1 MIPMQGDSLEHRRA
15 RPLDQPERRAMLLRC
30 AVRVF
35 ARRGIGAARHA
46 EIAREA
52 KVSVPT
58 VFFYFPTREALV
70 REVLNEVARFFE
82 AMTERIHASSRPA
95 PEIVLEH
102 GHAFLDAMEK
112 HPEYTRVFLEWSTAM
127 REEVWPLYL
136 QTQEK
141 QLAIITETIRR
152 WRSET
157 GRGRVEDAEDDAR
170 VMAATA
176 YMLAQMSA
184 TRVPGP
190 KVERF
195 LRTAIRDTLGE

>member
-1 MIPMQGDSLEHRRA
+1 MADPRHSARRRRA
-15 RPLDQPERRAMLLRC
+15 PALDKNERRTLLLRC
-30 AVRVF
+30 ALRVF

-102 GHAFLDAMEK
+102 GHAFLDA
-112 HPEYTRVFLEWSTAM
+112 
-127 REEVWPLYL
+127 
-136 QTQEK
+136 
-141 QLAIITETIRR
+141 
-152 WRSET
+152 
-157 GRGRVEDAEDDAR
+157 
-170 VMAATA
+170 
-176 YMLAQMSA
+176 
-184 TRVPGP
+184 
-190 KVERF
+190 
-195 LRTAIRDTLGE
+195 